1 MALAFLTMS
10 GKELDRAE
18 WMLRIQERRVTQAQ
32 VAEHLGLSVRQVER
46 LYRTYKAGGHAA
58 LISKKR
64 GRPSPRKLPSRL
76 RERVLG
82 LVRERYADFGPT
94 LAHEKLVES
103 HGVKVSV
110 ETLRQWMMAE
120 GIWRSR
126 SQRAAPAH
134 PPRGRRACLG
144 ELVQIDG
151 CDHEWFEARAPR
163 CTLLVYVDDATSR
176 LMQLRFAESE
186 STFSYFEATR
196 RYLEQHG
203 RPVAFYSD
211 KAGIFRINAKQPQG
225 GSGVTQFARAL
236 GELNID
242 MLFAHSPQAKGRVE
256 RAHQTLQDRL
266 TKELRLRGIST
277 ADEANAFAPLFAADY
292 NHRFAREPQS
302 PHDAHRPLRP
312 TDELAQV
319 LRWKEV
325 RKLTQNLTVH
335 YKRSLYLVEQTR
347 EALALR
353 GKLVEVHETEDG
365 VVRIR
370 HEHTE
375 LAATAF
381 RKDGGVT
388 QQDIEDNKY
397 LASILQQIQTQQLAR
412 DEQKLPTLTLRE
424 RRMLNDSIAQR
435 RAGDVRFAAE

>member
-1 MALAFLTMS
+1 MS
-10 GKELDRAE
+10 GRELDRAE
-18 WMLRIQERRVTQAQ
+18 WMVRIRDGRVTQAQ
-32 VAEHLGLSVRQVER
+32 AAERLGLSVRQVER
-46 LYRTYKAGGHAA
+46 LYGGYKALGAAA
-58 LISKKR
+58 LVSKKR
-64 GRPSPRKLPSRL
+64 GRPSSRKLSERL
-76 RERVLG
+76 REHVVG

-103 HGVKVSV
+103 HGVRLSV
-110 ETLRQWMMAE
+110 ETLRQWMIAD

-126 SQRAAPAH
+126 SQRAAAAH
-134 PPRGRRACLG
+134 PPRARRACVG

-151 CDHEWFEARAPR
+151 CDHAWFEARAPR
-163 CTLLVYVDDATSR
+163 CTLLVYVDDATGR

-186 STFSYFEATR
+186 STFSYFDATR

-211 KAGIFRINAKQPQG
+211 KAGIFRINAKQPAG
-225 GSGVTQFARAL
+225 GMGITQFARAL
-236 GELNID
+236 GELNVDIV
-242 MLFAHSPQAKGRVE
+242 FAHSPQAKGRVE

-277 ADEANAFAPLFAADY
+277 TDAANAFAPLFAADY
-292 NHRFAREPQS
+292 NRGFAHDPRS

-312 TDELAQV
+312 TDDLQQV

-335 YKRSLYLVEQTR
+335 YKRSLYLVEETP

-370 HEHTE
+370 HDHTE

-388 QQDIEDNKY
+388 QQDIEDY
-397 LASILQQIQTQQLAR
+397 LASTLRQIQAAQLAR
-412 DEQKLPTLTLRE
+412 DENKLPTLTLRE
-424 RRMLNDSIAQR
+424 RRMLKTSLEYR
-435 RAGDVRFAAE
+435 RAADAE